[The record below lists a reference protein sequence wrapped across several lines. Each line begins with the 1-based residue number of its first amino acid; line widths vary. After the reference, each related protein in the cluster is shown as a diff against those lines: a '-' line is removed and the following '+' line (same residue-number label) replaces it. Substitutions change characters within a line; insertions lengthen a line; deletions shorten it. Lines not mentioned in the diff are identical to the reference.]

1 MARALFSLILTLTLM
16 PSLQETAAAQGAHG
30 GQTKEPADP
39 CSRFK
44 MRIVSPDESLDYKM
58 LIVEPP
64 AEIDYKGR
72 VFDPCRIEG
81 TKRVMARPP
90 LPGWGD
96 GLRRPAEILKQSQP
110 LPEGLKMPR

>member
-1 MARALFSLILTLTLM
+1 
-16 PSLQETAAAQGAHG
+16 
-30 GQTKEPADP
+30 
-39 CSRFK
+39 

-58 LIVEPP
+58 LIAEPP
-64 AEIDYKGR
+64 AGIDYKGK

-81 TKRVMARPP
+81 TKRDMARPP
-90 LPGWGD
+90 LPGWGKEIPQVMPGVKSRPGVGD